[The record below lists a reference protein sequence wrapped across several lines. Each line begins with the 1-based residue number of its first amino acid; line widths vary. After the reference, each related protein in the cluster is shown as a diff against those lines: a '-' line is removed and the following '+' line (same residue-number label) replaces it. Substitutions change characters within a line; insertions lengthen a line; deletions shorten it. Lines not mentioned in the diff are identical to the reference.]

1 MEKYKTRNSNIE
13 LLRIFMMISIILH
26 HSIAHSSISFS
37 QINNINFNIMYILQ
51 VLGKVA
57 NNVFIIITGYYMV
70 NKKIKLRSIIKLFL
84 ETIFYSYFIL
94 ILYLLFTKEI
104 NIDLIIYSI
113 FPILTNV
120 NWFITVYLLLYI
132 SIPVIN
138 ILIDNLDKKKLCY
151 VIIFMTIFFSI
162 LPTISLL
169 KSFFSEFIWF
179 IFLYLIGAY
188 LRKYTCKELYEHN
201 KLILL
206 VSIIAVIISLLLKW
220 RLNIYC
226 LQNEINNFFILMLS
240 ISLFI
245 NFSKIK
251 ERNNGIINY
260 IASSVLGV
268 YLIHDNIIIRTY
280 LWKIININKYLSET
294 YFFIYEFCV
303 VMGIFIVCIFIDK
316 IRQYIIEKPVFKLI
330 EKITKRYNRTLADS
344 LKE

>member
-1 MEKYKTRNSNIE
+1 
-13 LLRIFMMISIILH
+13 MMISIILH

-113 FPILTNV
+113 FPILT
-120 NWFITVYLLLYI
+120 
-132 SIPVIN
+132 
-138 ILIDNLDKKKLCY
+138 NLDKKKLCY

-303 VMGIFIVCIFIDK
+303 VMGIFIVCIFIDIIEPLQIHLKNNKCMK
-316 IRQYIIEKPVFKLI
+316 IRKRIIVG
-330 EKITKRYNRTLADS
+330 
-344 LKE
+344 